1 MFKTLKY
8 LFLASLYKKAK
19 KSFMM
24 LVVYVVSLILF
35 SLIINDVIDVA
46 TGGLVYI
53 LLSIKWIV
61 ILSLVSLIAFNL
73 LKIFN
78 IAINPFES
86 TSTDKEIDVTKQK
99 PSVLK
104 KERILA
110 KEKLFTQSD
119 LILQKYMKD
128 SR

>member
-19 KSFMM
+19 KSFVM
-24 LVVYVVSLILF
+24 LSVYIVSLILF
-35 SLIINDVIDVA
+35 SFMINDVISVA

-53 LLSIKWIV
+53 LLPIKWIV
-61 ILSLVSLIAFNL
+61 ILSLLGLIAFSV

-78 IAINPFES
+78 IAANPFES
-86 TSTDKEIDVTKQK
+86 KPIDKKTDVKQT
-99 PSVLK
+99 PSATK

-128 SR
+128 K

>member
-24 LVVYVVSLILF
+24 LFVYVVSLVLFIFFISDIL
-35 SLIINDVIDVA
+35 SIA
-46 TGGLVYI
+46 TGLFFYI
-53 LLSIKWIV
+53 VLAVKWVV
-61 ILSLVSLIAFNL
+61 ILALLALISFSL

-78 IAINPFES
+78 IASNPFE
-86 TSTDKEIDVTKQK
+86 TKEKK
-99 PSVLK
+99 LVLK
-104 KERILA
+104 DTKKEKILS
-110 KEKLFTQSD
+110 KEKLLTQSD

-128 SR
+128 S

>member
-19 KSFMM
+19 KSF
-24 LVVYVVSLILF
+24 VVLFAYVVSLILF
-35 SLIINDVIDVA
+35 SLMMNDVISVA
-46 TGGLVYI
+46 TGGIVYI
-53 LLSIKWIV
+53 LLPMKWIV
-61 ILSLVSLIAFNL
+61 ILSLLGLIAFSV

-78 IAINPFES
+78 IASNPFDS
-86 TSTDKEIDVTKQK
+86 KDKDENTKQT
-99 PSVLK
+99 PSSTK

-128 SR
+128 ES

>member
-19 KSFMM
+19 KSFVM
-24 LVVYVVSLILF
+24 LFTCIVSLILF
-35 SLIINDVIDVA
+35 SLIMNDVINI
-46 TGGLVYI
+46 TTSEIIYM
-53 LLSIKWIV
+53 LLPLKWIV
-61 ILSLVSLIAFNL
+61 ILFLFSLIAFSV

-78 IAINPFES
+78 IAANPFES
-86 TSTDKEIDVTKQK
+86 KLIDKETENIKQT
-99 PSVLK
+99 LNNTK

-128 SR
+128 K

>member
-19 KSFMM
+19 KSFVM
-24 LVVYVVSLILF
+24 LFTCIVSLILF
-35 SLIINDVIDVA
+35 SLIMNDVINI
-46 TGGLVYI
+46 TTSEIIYM
-53 LLSIKWIV
+53 LLPLKWIV
-61 ILSLVSLIAFNL
+61 ILFLFSLIAFSV

-78 IAINPFES
+78 IAANPFES
-86 TSTDKEIDVTKQK
+86 KLIDKETENIKQT
-99 PSVLK
+99 LNNTK

-119 LILQKYMKD
+119 LILQKYMKNK
-128 SR
+128 

>member
-19 KSFMM
+19 KNFVM
-24 LVVYVVSLILF
+24 LFAYVVSLILF
-35 SLIINDVIDVA
+35 SLMINDVISVA
-46 TGGLVYI
+46 TGGIVYI
-53 LLSIKWIV
+53 LLPIKWIV
-61 ILSLVSLIAFNL
+61 ILSLLSLIAFSV

-78 IAINPFES
+78 IASNPFES
-86 TSTDKEIDVTKQK
+86 KDKDDNTKQT
-99 PSVLK
+99 PSATK

-110 KEKLFTQSD
+110 KEKLLTQSD

-128 SR
+128 EK

>member
-1 MFKTLKY
+1 MFRALKY

-19 KSFMM
+19 KSFVM
-24 LVVYVVSLILF
+24 LFVYVVLLILF
-35 SLIINDVIDVA
+35 SLIMNDVMSIA
-46 TGGLVYI
+46 TGGIVYM
-53 LLSIKWIV
+53 LLPLKWIV
-61 ILSLVSLIAFNL
+61 ILCLLGLIAFSA

-78 IAINPFES
+78 VAANQFKSKSI
-86 TSTDKEIDVTKQK
+86 DKETKSIKQT
-99 PSVLK
+99 PSSTK
-104 KERILA
+104 KERILT

>member
-24 LVVYVVSLILF
+24 LFAYVVSLILF
-35 SLIINDVIDVA
+35 SLIMNDVISIA
-46 TGGLVYI
+46 TGGIVYM
-53 LLSIKWIV
+53 LLPLKWIV
-61 ILSLVSLIAFNL
+61 ILFLLSLIAFSV

-78 IAINPFES
+78 IAANPFES
-86 TSTDKEIDVTKQK
+86 KSIDKKTKSIKQTPSST
-99 PSVLK
+99 K

-128 SR
+128 

>member
-19 KSFMM
+19 KSLLM
-24 LVVYVVSLILF
+24 LCAYVVSLILF
-35 SLIINDVIDVA
+35 SFMINDVINVA
-46 TGGLVYI
+46 TGGIVYI
-53 LLSIKWIV
+53 LLPIKWIV
-61 ILSLVSLIAFNL
+61 ILSLLGLIAFSV

-78 IAINPFES
+78 IASNPFES
-86 TSTDKEIDVTKQK
+86 KDKKRDENTKQT
-99 PSVLK
+99 PSGTK

-119 LILQKYMKD
+119 LILQKYIKD
-128 SR
+128 